1 MYKTNQITR
10 GTLQSKSGSFR
21 SFCRI
26 GLVASVLALLCC
38 SVPAIANDQVPFEG
52 TYEGIAHVMSVG
64 PCMNI
69 VELSGE
75 GQATHLGQFT
85 WTSKTIVPDLCTYFP
100 NFDLYDDSITLTAA
114 NGDQLFGTAIGTG
127 TLVDFTDPTRI
138 RVVSENTITITGGTG
153 RFANSTGTIRWSLL
167 AKVYERTV
175 LPDGTPLDPVVSTL
189 EGTLS
194 SVGANKK

>member
-1 MYKTNQITR
+1 MFNTNRITR
-10 GTLQSKSGSFR
+10 GTLQNNSGSFR
-21 SFCRI
+21 SFWRI

-38 SVPAIANDQVPFEG
+38 SVPVRAGDEVPFEG
-52 TYEGIAHVMSVG
+52 TFAGLAHPRDVG
-64 PCMNI
+64 PCMNE
-69 VELSGE
+69 VEISGE
-75 GQATHLGQFT
+75 GQATHLGRFT
-85 WTSKTIVPDLCTYFP
+85 WTSRTITPDLCTYFP

-114 NGDQLFGTAIGTG
+114 NGDQLFGTAIGTT

-138 RVVSENTITITGGTG
+138 RVVGEATITITGGTG

-175 LPDGTPLDPVVSTL
+175 LPDGTGLDPIVSTL